1 MIIFAPIKLQPLNQ
15 PKRYT
20 VTAALP
26 YANGPLHI
34 GHIAGVYLPAD
45 IYARFLRSAGKDVIY
60 ICGSDE
66 HGAAITL
73 KAKKEGIS
81 PQEVVD
87 KYHTINKKAFED
99 LGVSFDIFHRTS
111 SDLHHKTAQDFFLQ
125 LYKNG
130 CFEEQTTEQYFDVE
144 NNQFLADRYI
154 TGTCPNCGNT
164 NAYGDQCEKCG
175 STLSPRDLINPK
187 SALSG
192 NAPILKETKHWFL
205 PMAKHENWLRDW
217 LVNGKLDGLQH
228 HQPEEWKKQVVGQ
241 CKSWLDGGLQSRA
254 MTRDLDWGVKVPLEN
269 AEGKVLY
276 VWLDAPIGYISAT
289 KQWAIDNHKN
299 WEDYWKLNDTK
310 LVHFLAK
317 DNIVFHCIIFPILL
331 KEHQGFILP
340 NNVPAN
346 EFLNLEGDKIS
357 TSRNWAVWLHEYL
370 AEFPGKQDE
379 MRYVLNAI
387 SPEFRD
393 SEFTWADYQARVNNE
408 LVAILGNFVN
418 RAMVLTQKYFKGVVP
433 EAKVIDTG
441 SQQVLEQM
449 VLFPESIAKNIE
461 LFRFRDAQAEAM
473 NLARLGNKFLTDT
486 EPWKLINSDPE
497 KAATVLNICL
507 QISANLTILI
517 EPMLPFTA
525 AKMGDMLQLKTLQWA
540 DASKTNL
547 LESGHILKSPI
558 LLFEKIEDAM
568 VEAQVEKLRQSK
580 QGNVVAKPVSPVK
593 EDITFEEFSKM
604 DIRVGEIVAA
614 ERVPKT
620 DKLIKLTIRTGIDN
634 RTVVSGIAG
643 DYKPEEIIGK
653 KVTILLNLQ
662 PRKIKGILSQG
673 MVLMAENS
681 KGQLSFLLPEK
692 ETEGGNEIK

>member
-1 MIIFAPIKLQPLNQ
+1 
-15 PKRYT
+15 
-20 VTAALP
+20 
-26 YANGPLHI
+26 
-34 GHIAGVYLPAD
+34 
-45 IYARFLRSAGKDVIY
+45 
-60 ICGSDE
+60 
-66 HGAAITL
+66 
-73 KAKKEGIS
+73 
-81 PQEVVD
+81 
-87 KYHTINKKAFED
+87 
-99 LGVSFDIFHRTS
+99 
-111 SDLHHKTAQDFFLQ
+111 
-125 LYKNG
+125 
-130 CFEEQTTEQYFDVE
+130 
-144 NNQFLADRYI
+144 
-154 TGTCPNCGNT
+154 
-164 NAYGDQCEKCG
+164 
-175 STLSPRDLINPK
+175 
-187 SALSG
+187 
-192 NAPILKETKHWFL
+192 
-205 PMAKHENWLRDW
+205 MAKHENWLRDW

-331 KEHQGFILP
+331 REHQGFILP

-507 QISANLTILI
+507 QICANLTILI